1 MVQCIVRYVLAVALG
16 TILFAL
22 NQSVIVTPIDDMHH
36 CMKIRACLD
45 VLNMSLGKS
54 IAHRSNPI

>member
-1 MVQCIVRYVLAVALG
+1 MDTQGAPTYVLAVALG

-45 VLNMSLGKS
+45 VLNMSAKL
-54 IAHRSNPI
+54 

>member
-1 MVQCIVRYVLAVALG
+1 VVQCIVRYVLAVALG
-16 TILFAL
+16 TILFVL

-45 VLNMSLGKS
+45 VLNMSAKF
-54 IAHRSNPI
+54 

>member
-22 NQSVIVTPIDDMHH
+22 NQSVIVTPIDMHH
-36 CMKIRACLD
+36 CMISGMFGCAKIEC
-45 VLNMSLGKS
+45 
-54 IAHRSNPI
+54 